1 MSFYPI
7 NPDTAVESFI
17 LTDYKTQVDY
27 LGRSYNIKELVPINY
42 TKVALACAAD
52 VLTYAPL
59 REYLHITPNPQKANE
74 ISNERANDYQSLN
87 LKNALAEIL
96 QYWESDLLG
105 VPVFQCPMGVITE
118 ITTNVIPN
126 ASGTDFP
133 TGNRFNIVTKLKIE
147 WYVIPGSLYS

>member
-17 LTDYKTQVDY
+17 LTDYPTQEAY
-27 LGRSYNIKELVPINY
+27 LGRSYNINELVPINY
-42 TKVALACAAD
+42 TKVTLACVNG

-59 REYLHITPNPQKANE
+59 REYLHITTNPLKANE
-74 ISNERANDYQSLN
+74 ISNETANDYQSIN
-87 LKNALAEIL
+87 LKDALFEIL
-96 QYWESDLLG
+96 KYWKTDLLG
-105 VPVFQCPMGVITE
+105 VPPLQCPLGVITE
-118 ITTNVIPN
+118 MTTNVIPN